1 MGDEE
6 LVAIEQDI
14 DSMCRVCL
22 QEGLLKSV
30 FADDEVPKLS
40 FKINEC
46 ASVQVS
52 YGRKVFFFVI
62 F

>member
-14 DSMCRVCL
+14 ESMCRVCL

-52 YGRKVFFFVI
+52 
-62 F
+62 